1 MLEKKQKGKPIAAAK
16 KPAASNVFDLMG
28 ALRASLEKSGKV
40 HANVEAGDIVPSG
53 WNTTEMR
60 CVNVGSAHAT
70 KSPMLSKKNRPWT
83 AEDDQKLLALAAA
96 GRSSLLLAAAMKRS
110 KAAVLNRLS
119 ALRLREDN
127 RRNNL
132 GETRE

>member
-1 MLEKKQKGKPIAAAK
+1 
-16 KPAASNVFDLMG
+16 
-28 ALRASLEKSGKV
+28 
-40 HANVEAGDIVPSG
+40 
-53 WNTTEMR
+53 
-60 CVNVGSAHAT
+60 
-70 KSPMLSKKNRPWT
+70 MLSKKNRPWT